1 MMAATLIVVLL
12 FTVAFG
18 LANGSNF
25 LKGVRK
31 PVLLGTHFLLG
42 ATTFE
47 LVFLLLRGTAN
58 SASIR
63 AGTFGQ
69 YAAAI
74 VATALALGLVAGLMG
89 GRKHPK
95 TGLVLAAHAAFG
107 GLAFILVLAWVLT
120 A

>member
-1 MMAATLIVVLL
+1 MLVVVLL

-31 PVLLGTHFLLG
+31 PILLGTHFLLG

-58 SASIR
+58 S
-63 AGTFGQ
+63 
-69 YAAAI
+69 
-74 VATALALGLVAGLMG
+74 GLE
-89 GRKHPK
+89 
-95 TGLVLAAHAAFG
+95 T
-107 GLAFILVLAWVLT
+107 ISS
-120 A
+120 